1 MSETV
6 EWDVEEAI
14 EMTME
19 EGYMQH
25 EVEAEERKLKWAHE
39 MIENREAREQASKVS
54 REVLA
59 KQAKMLEQGRNP
71 AECVYDDDYE
81 DDDYDA
87 DEWYLDDECY
97 PDDE

>member
-1 MSETV
+1 
-6 EWDVEEAI
+6 
-14 EMTME
+14 MTME

-39 MIENREAREQASKVS
+39 MIENREAREQASKRS
-54 REVLA
+54 KELA
-59 KQAKMLEQGRNP
+59 MQEAGN
-71 AECVYDDDYE
+71 VDDDDDYD

>member
-1 MSETV
+1 MSET
-6 EWDVEEAI
+6 EAI
-14 EMTME
+14 
-19 EGYMQH
+19 YQCF
-25 EVEAEERKLKWAHE
+25 V
-39 MIENREAREQASKVS
+39 EAREQAAAEAEERSWKRAMELIENPEYRERASKVS
-54 REVLA
+54 EEVLA

-71 AECVYDDDYE
+71 AECVYDDDYD